1 MRKINKK
8 RNRATI
14 PGTVPIDLYVR
25 NGKIRID
32 ATELQRVVRTAVYDA
47 NRDFAD
53 ILTYRHPEVT
63 IRLKALLSGQD
74 PLMGLGA
81 NLTAKKRRETI
92 EVIMLRAISF
102 AMDQIM
108 ALEDRS
114 PLGLTRPS
122 V

>member
-1 MRKINKK
+1 MNTTAKK
-8 RNRATI
+8 RNRVTV

-32 ATELQRVVRTAVYDA
+32 ATELQQVVRRAVYDA

-74 PLMGLGA
+74 PLMALGA
-81 NLTAKKRRETI
+81 NFTAKKRREAI
-92 EVIMLRAISF
+92 EAIMLRAISV
-102 AMDQIM
+102 AMDQVL
-108 ALEDRS
+108 ALEDR
-114 PLGLTRPS
+114 PLFAQR
-122 V
+122 